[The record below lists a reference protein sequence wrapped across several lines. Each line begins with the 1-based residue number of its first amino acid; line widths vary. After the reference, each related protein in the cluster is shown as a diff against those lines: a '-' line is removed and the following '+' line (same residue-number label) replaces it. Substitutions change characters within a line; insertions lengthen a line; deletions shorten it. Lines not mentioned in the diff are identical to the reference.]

1 MTTVVFFMAT
11 QGGMSVDGYNLES
24 RVKSLEVLTSLL
36 LAITQNLHDGAQT
49 PLDTLKSLLN
59 AHPEIMT
66 EDLLTYL
73 EELENTAQLLQQPA
87 QH

>member
-1 MTTVVFFMAT
+1 MTI

-49 PLDTLKSLLN
+49 PLDTIKNLLN

-73 EELENTAQLLQQPA
+73 EELENTAQLLQQPF